1 MDNYTTQ
8 STINEL
14 LNVISEEEFHQI
26 INVSNLDHYV
36 KKYTAYHFLQLFII
50 AQLNEL
56 DSLRAVSKYLKDTE
70 EIQTFM
76 DIDSISASQLSRK
89 QSELSPEIF
98 EKLFRYLALEVQ
110 AHMKNKA
117 IIGDIGKLL
126 VIDSSTIS
134 MSLSQYPWATFR
146 KTKAGVRIHLK
157 VVVTKECTMP
167 EKSVLLPAK
176 HADRTQMDKLIDID
190 SHAIHLFDRGY
201 NDYKQFDRLCLADV
215 PFITRIK
222 KNAEIEVLSEQVPD
236 VENNIFLDQEVYL
249 GNRQNGTKMTHSLRL
264 IKTKDSEENVVILI
278 TNCFD
283 MSAKE
288 IGDLYRYRWKIETF
302 FKWMKQH
309 LKLKTFYGK
318 SKNAVFTQIWIA
330 LITYCLQVLLQ
341 LKFNHEASLLEVS
354 RTLRN
359 LLFKPLDEFL
369 RCLFR
374 KPTRRSKGRKSYNWE
389 EEFQLIANQYE
400 RGEIEHLNELTYDPI
415 FI

>member
-1 MDNYTTQ
+1 YTTQ

-222 KNAEIEVLSEQVPD
+222 KNAEIEVLSDQVPD
-236 VENNIFLDQEVYL
+236 
-249 GNRQNGTKMTHSLRL
+249 
-264 IKTKDSEENVVILI
+264 
-278 TNCFD
+278 
-283 MSAKE
+283 
-288 IGDLYRYRWKIETF
+288 
-302 FKWMKQH
+302 
-309 LKLKTFYGK
+309 
-318 SKNAVFTQIWIA
+318 
-330 LITYCLQVLLQ
+330 
-341 LKFNHEASLLEVS
+341 
-354 RTLRN
+354 
-359 LLFKPLDEFL
+359 
-369 RCLFR
+369 
-374 KPTRRSKGRKSYNWE
+374 
-389 EEFQLIANQYE
+389 
-400 RGEIEHLNELTYDPI
+400 
-415 FI
+415 

>member
-1 MDNYTTQ
+1 MDKNTTQ
-8 STINEL
+8 STINKL
-14 LNVISEEEFHQI
+14 LEVLDEEKFLKI
-26 INVSNLDHYV
+26 INVSNIDHYI
-36 KKYTAYHFLQLFII
+36 KKFTAYNFLQLFII
-50 AQLNEL
+50 AQLNEAV
-56 DSLRAVSKYLKDTE
+56 SLRDLSKRTKDQE
-70 EIQTFM
+70 EIQTFI

-89 QSELSPEIF
+89 QSALSPGLF
-98 EKLFRYLALEVQ
+98 EKVFRYLVLEVQ
-110 AHMKNKA
+110 ARMKNKA
-117 IIGDIGKLL
+117 MIRDVGKLL

-167 EKSVLLPAK
+167 EKAVLLPAK
-176 HADRTQMDKLIDID
+176 HADRTQMDQLIDID
-190 SHAIHLFDRGY
+190 SYAIHLFDRGY
-201 NDYKQFDRLCLADV
+201 NDYKQFDQLCLADV

-318 SKNAVFTQIWIA
+318 SENAVYKI
-330 LITYCLQVLLQ
+330 
-341 LKFNHEASLLEVS
+341 
-354 RTLRN
+354 
-359 LLFKPLDEFL
+359 
-369 RCLFR
+369 
-374 KPTRRSKGRKSYNWE
+374 GR
-389 EEFQLIANQYE
+389 A
-400 RGEIEHLNELTYDPI
+400 HV
-415 FI
+415 